1 MTGDDPNA
9 SETVSQR
16 LGLMQLAQA
25 LLGRHRATVCQTRHV
40 LNRRHLVKSEIC
52 LARCS
57 GVERDR
63 GAAFLRSQ
71 RKVWQH
77 YHVRVGNAVHLGY
90 PARPWLYQ
98 PLGRTGPSQSFGKL
112 HDELQGLIPGG
123 ERGRAPRGVY
133 AWLRLSVVRLGHRC
147 CDPRGSISPV

>member
-1 MTGDDPNA
+1 MESSATGAPLPSAAN
-9 SETVSQR
+9 
-16 LGLMQLAQA
+16 
-25 LLGRHRATVCQTRHV
+25 
-40 LNRRHLVKSEIC
+40 VKFGSTTT
-52 LARCS
+52 S
-57 GVERDR
+57 
-63 GAAFLRSQ
+63 
-71 RKVWQH
+71 
-77 YHVRVGNAVHLGY
+77 RVGNAVHLGY

-147 CDPRGSISPV
+147 AIRGGR